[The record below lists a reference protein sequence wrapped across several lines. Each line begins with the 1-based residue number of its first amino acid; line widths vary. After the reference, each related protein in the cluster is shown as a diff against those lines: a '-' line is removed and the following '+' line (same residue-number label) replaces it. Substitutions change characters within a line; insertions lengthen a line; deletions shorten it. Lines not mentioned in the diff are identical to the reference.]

1 MLSLNMVK
9 KHNFGE
15 TDASQSHKDKQ
26 KRKIESI
33 VCLSI
38 ILKALGTPYHYIK
51 YCILCMK
58 IISKPQTY
66 VYVHVLFSTTWRALL
81 CTSRKGK
88 AIHSTPR
95 PSLRENYD
103 LFCVCFLFPSIS
115 KYIFYK
121 QKKSK
126 LLLLKIQ
133 NYSTPNILFN
143 NIYINFDILYTCSKN
158 QHKNHTNKVSL
169 FSSPPSWLPRTQV
182 INKS

>member
-1 MLSLNMVK
+1 M
-9 KHNFGE
+9 E
-15 TDASQSHKDKQ
+15 
-26 KRKIESI
+26 
-33 VCLSI
+33 CLSI

-51 YCILCMK
+51 YCILCMN
-58 IISKPQTY
+58 IIGKPQTHA
-66 VYVHVLFSTTWRALL
+66 YVHVLFSTTWHALL
-81 CTSRKGK
+81 CTSRKERLYTVHQ
-88 AIHSTPR
+88 ATVH
-95 PSLRENYD
+95 LRENYH
-103 LFCVCFLFPSIS
+103 LFCVFFLFPSIS
-115 KYIFYK
+115 KCIFYK

-169 FSSPPSWLPRTQV
+169 FSSSPSWLPRTQV